1 MRQEFINRQTAE
13 TRISINLSLDGT
25 GSFDGS
31 SGIGFF
37 DHMLNSFAIHGG
49 FDIVLSAKGDL
60 NVDCHHTVED
70 IGIVL
75 GKAFNGA
82 LGDKCGITRF
92 GSSAIPMDEALARA
106 VVDISGRPHLSF
118 DLPVPYGTV
127 GNFDT
132 ELVNEFF
139 YSFIRNAKMTL
150 HIKKFNGLNTH
161 HIIECC
167 FKAFGRTLDE
177 ATMIDER
184 RADVLPST
192 KGVL

>member
-13 TRISINLSLDGT
+13 TRISINLSVDGT

-37 DHMLNSFAIHGG
+37 DHMLNSFAVHGG

-75 GKAFNGA
+75 GKAFYGA
-82 LGDKCGITRF
+82 LGDKRGIARF

-106 VVDISGRPHLSF
+106 VVDISGRPYLVF
-118 DLPVPYGTV
+118 DAKFEEATV
-127 GNFDT
+127 GEFDT
-132 ELVNEFF
+132 CMTEEFF
-139 YSFIRNAKMTL
+139 RAFAFNAGITL
-150 HIKKFNGLNTH
+150 HMSLLYGKNSH
-161 HIIECC
+161 QCIEAL
-167 FKAFGRTLDE
+167 FKAAAHALKTAVKIEGDTILS
-177 ATMIDER
+177 AK
-184 RADVLPST
+184 DVLE
-192 KGVL
+192 

>member
-37 DHMLNSFAIHGG
+37 DHMLNSFAVHGG

-60 NVDCHHTVED
+60 HVDCHHTVED

-82 LGDKCGITRF
+82 LGDKRGIARF

-106 VVDISGRPHLSF
+106 VVDISGRPYLVF
-118 DLPVPYGTV
+118 DANFEEEKV
-127 GNFDT
+127 GEFDT
-132 ELVNEFF
+132 CMTEEFF
-139 YSFIRNAKMTL
+139 RAFAFNAGMTL
-150 HIKKFNGLNTH
+150 HMSLLYGKNSH
-161 HIIECC
+161 HCIEAL
-167 FKAFGRTLDE
+167 FKAVAHALKTAIKIEGDTILS
-177 ATMIDER
+177 AK
-184 RADVLPST
+184 DVLE
-192 KGVL
+192 

>member
-37 DHMLNSFAIHGG
+37 DHMLNSFAVHGG

-60 NVDCHHTVED
+60 HVDCHHTVED

-82 LGDKCGITRF
+82 LGDKRGIARF

-106 VVDISGRPHLSF
+106 VVDISGRPYIVF
-118 DLPVPYGTV
+118 DANFEEEKV
-127 GNFDT
+127 GEFDT
-132 ELVNEFF
+132 CMTEEFF
-139 YSFIRNAKMTL
+139 RAFAFNAGMTL
-150 HIKKFNGLNTH
+150 HMSLLYGKNSH
-161 HIIECC
+161 HCIEAL
-167 FKAFGRTLDE
+167 FKAVAHALKTAIKIEGDTILS
-177 ATMIDER
+177 AK
-184 RADVLPST
+184 DVLE
-192 KGVL
+192 

>member
-37 DHMLNSFAIHGG
+37 DHMLNSFAVHGG

-60 NVDCHHTVED
+60 HVDCHHTVED

-75 GKAFNGA
+75 GKAFIGA
-82 LGDKCGITRF
+82 LGDKRGIARF

-106 VVDISGRPHLSF
+106 VVDISGRPYLVF
-118 DLPVPYGTV
+118 DANFEEEKV
-127 GNFDT
+127 GEFDT
-132 ELVNEFF
+132 CMTEEFF
-139 YSFIRNAKMTL
+139 RAFAFNAGMTL
-150 HIKKFNGLNTH
+150 HMSLLYGKNSH
-161 HIIECC
+161 HCIEAL
-167 FKAFGRTLDE
+167 FKAVAHALKTAIKIEGDTILS
-177 ATMIDER
+177 AK
-184 RADVLPST
+184 DVLE
-192 KGVL
+192 

>member
-37 DHMLNSFAIHGG
+37 DHMLNSFAVHGG

-60 NVDCHHTVED
+60 HVDCHHTVED

-82 LGDKCGITRF
+82 HGDKRGIARF

-106 VVDISGRPHLSF
+106 VVDISGRPYLVF
-118 DLPVPYGTV
+118 DANFEEEKV
-127 GNFDT
+127 GEFDT
-132 ELVNEFF
+132 CMTEEFF
-139 YSFIRNAKMTL
+139 RAFAFNAGMTL
-150 HIKKFNGLNTH
+150 HMSLLYGKNSH
-161 HIIECC
+161 HCIEAI
-167 FKAFGRTLDE
+167 FKAVAHALKTAIKIEGDTILS
-177 ATMIDER
+177 AK
-184 RADVLPST
+184 DVLE
-192 KGVL
+192 

>member
-37 DHMLNSFAIHGG
+37 DHMLNSFAVHGG

-60 NVDCHHTVED
+60 HVDCHHTVED

-82 LGDKCGITRF
+82 LGDKRGIARF

-106 VVDISGRPHLSF
+106 VVDISGRPYLVF
-118 DLPVPYGTV
+118 DANFEEEKV
-127 GNFDT
+127 GEFDT
-132 ELVNEFF
+132 CMTEEFF
-139 YSFIRNAKMTL
+139 RAFAFNAGMTL
-150 HIKKFNGLNTH
+150 HMSLLYGKNSHHCIEALYKAVAHALKTAIK
-161 HIIECC
+161 IEGDTILSA
-167 FKAFGRTLDE
+167 K
-177 ATMIDER
+177 
-184 RADVLPST
+184 DVLE
-192 KGVL
+192 

>member
-37 DHMLNSFAIHGG
+37 DHMLNSFAVHGG

-60 NVDCHHTVED
+60 HVDCHHTVED

-82 LGDKCGITRF
+82 LGDKRGIARF

-106 VVDISGRPHLSF
+106 VVDISGRPYLVF
-118 DLPVPYGTV
+118 DANFEEEKV
-127 GNFDT
+127 GEFDT
-132 ELVNEFF
+132 CMTEEFF
-139 YSFIRNAKMTL
+139 RAFAFNAGITL
-150 HIKKFNGLNTH
+150 HMSLLYGKNSH
-161 HIIECC
+161 HCIEAL
-167 FKAFGRTLDE
+167 FKAVAHALKTAIKIEGDTILS
-177 ATMIDER
+177 AK
-184 RADVLPST
+184 DVLE
-192 KGVL
+192 

>member
-37 DHMLNSFAIHGG
+37 DHMLNSFAVHGG

-60 NVDCHHTVED
+60 HVDCHHTVED

-82 LGDKCGITRF
+82 LGDKRGIARF

-106 VVDISGRPHLSF
+106 VVDISGRPYLVF
-118 DLPVPYGTV
+118 DANFEEEKV
-127 GNFDT
+127 GEFDT
-132 ELVNEFF
+132 CMTEEFF
-139 YSFIRNAKMTL
+139 RAFAFNAGMTL
-150 HIKKFNGLNTH
+150 HMSLLYGKNSH
-161 HIIECC
+161 HCIEAI
-167 FKAFGRTLDE
+167 FKAVAHALKTAIKIEGDTILS
-177 ATMIDER
+177 AK
-184 RADVLPST
+184 DVLE
-192 KGVL
+192 

>member
-1 MRQEFINRQTAE
+1 VRQEFINRQTAE

-37 DHMLNSFAIHGG
+37 DHMLNSFAVHGG

-60 NVDCHHTVED
+60 HVDCHHTVED

-82 LGDKCGITRF
+82 LGDKRGIARF

-106 VVDISGRPHLSF
+106 VVDISGRPYLVF
-118 DLPVPYGTV
+118 DANFEEEKV
-127 GNFDT
+127 GEFDT
-132 ELVNEFF
+132 CMTEEFF
-139 YSFIRNAKMTL
+139 RAFAFNAGMTL
-150 HIKKFNGLNTH
+150 HMSLLYGKNSH
-161 HIIECC
+161 HCIEAL
-167 FKAFGRTLDE
+167 FKAVAHALKTAIKIEGDTILS
-177 ATMIDER
+177 AK
-184 RADVLPST
+184 DVLE
-192 KGVL
+192 

>member
-37 DHMLNSFAIHGG
+37 DHMLNSFAVHGG

-60 NVDCHHTVED
+60 HVDCHHTVED

-82 LGDKCGITRF
+82 LGDKRGIARF

-106 VVDISGRPHLSF
+106 VVDISGRPYLVF
-118 DLPVPYGTV
+118 DANFEEEKV
-127 GNFDT
+127 GEFDT
-132 ELVNEFF
+132 CMTEEFF
-139 YSFIRNAKMTL
+139 RAFAFNAGMTL
-150 HIKKFNGLNTH
+150 HMSLLYGKNSH
-161 HIIECC
+161 HCIEAL
-167 FKAFGRTLDE
+167 FKAVAHALKT
-177 ATMIDER
+177 AIKIDGDTILS
-184 RADVLPST
+184 AKDVLE
-192 KGVL
+192 